1 MLNQGHVKFHY
12 GGRKFI
18 IFATLAQL
26 QLIFLIFRLAFHQF
40 RKLNYHFNLSNNRF
54 RKLEMPQKRREIL
67 AFFEK
72 IIIETLLLIS
82 SFLWFGPCVFRF
94 GRFLIC
100 KLSGQGRPLGLT
112 LEDQIFILPLK
123 LFCPGS
129 FFLEEFE
136 YTIILRI
143 LFLIT
148 ELKTWIFFV
157 PSSFTRSMLASI
169 VKNVISPWKT
179 RFYIRKICRKCCWGK
194 IKIYNS
200 KNSSSRRFLVEIR
213 NFSTWHLEPSK
224 LDNV

>member
-72 IIIETLLLIS
+72 IIIETLLPDLFFFVIWTVCFS
-82 SFLWFGPCVFRF
+82 IWKVFNLQIVGSRSPAWVDFGGSDFYSATKTFLPS
-94 GRFLIC
+94 
-100 KLSGQGRPLGLT
+100 K
-112 LEDQIFILPLK
+112 
-123 LFCPGS
+123 
-129 FFLEEFE
+129 FFSQRVE

-148 ELKTWIFFV
+148 ELKT
-157 PSSFTRSMLASI
+157 
-169 VKNVISPWKT
+169 
-179 RFYIRKICRKCCWGK
+179 
-194 IKIYNS
+194 
-200 KNSSSRRFLVEIR
+200 
-213 NFSTWHLEPSK
+213 
-224 LDNV
+224 